1 MYRLRRVF
9 GSISLTR
16 SEVGEEAFVKT
27 IKKWQEP
34 IYAIGGFGPGFL
46 YQVVLTYLLY
56 FYRPALARIETGA
69 LIFAPAAAFAL
80 GMLIARI
87 LDGVVDLPIAA
98 WTDNMRSRWGRRRPM
113 MLIGLIPAAI
123 CFILLWYPPF
133 SGASL
138 GPDGHWG
145 NAVYVAVVSS
155 LYFFFHT
162 FIIVPYLA
170 ALSEIVPDE
179 NSRVRVASWQ
189 TLFNTGGYV
198 LTFVVAPMLFSR
210 FGVRGT
216 ALLLLPSIVTF
227 IGPLLVIK
235 ESPTNLDSATS
246 KVEERVSLWASMRM
260 TLTNKTFLIYMSS
273 VATFYFGLQ
282 FFLGGIAFIAAD
294 MMGISDASLGL
305 MNAAAFA
312 PVPIMLIV
320 FNLIT
325 RRKGAKYAFRVALLV
340 FAVAMLLYPL
350 GWSKLNLPVPPIVV
364 GVIAGLIGSFSIGA
378 FFTIPYAFPA
388 HIAAVEA
395 EQTHK
400 NRAGMFFA
408 VQGLI
413 NQFVGSLAGSAL
425 ALLLSWQL
433 GAVVIGPI
441 VALTMVLAF
450 FLFGP
455 YPLGKPSA
463 APAK

>member
-1 MYRLRRVF
+1 MK
-9 GSISLTR
+9 I
-16 SEVGEEAFVKT
+16 

-34 IYAIGGFGPGFL
+34 IYAIGGFGPGFM

-56 FYRPALARIETGA
+56 YYRPAQARIEAGA
-69 LIFAPAAAFAL
+69 LVFAPAAAYAA

-87 LDGVVDLPIAA
+87 LDGIVDIPIAS
-98 WTDNMRSRWGRRRPM
+98 WTDNMKSRWGRRRPL
-113 MLIGLIPAAI
+113 MLIGILPTIL
-123 CFILLWYPPF
+123 CFALLWFPPIT
-133 SGASL
+133 GKSL

-162 FIIVPYLA
+162 LIVVPYLA

-179 NSRVRVASWQ
+179 QSRVRVASWQ
-189 TLFNTGGYV
+189 TFFNTGAYV
-198 LTFVVAPMLFSR
+198 LTFVVAPILFDR

-216 ALLLLPSIVTF
+216 AILLLPSFITF
-227 IGPLLVIK
+227 LGPLLVIK
-235 ESPTNLDSATS
+235 EGPTDIRKGGQAAPDVPLLQSI
-246 KVEERVSLWASMRM
+246 KM
-260 TLTNKTFLIYMSS
+260 TLSNRTFQIYMSS

-282 FFLGGIAFIAAD
+282 FFLGGIAFMAAD
-294 MMGISDASLGL
+294 MMRISETQLGL

-312 PVPIMLIV
+312 PVPIMLII
-320 FNLIT
+320 FNILS
-325 RRKGAKYAFRVALLV
+325 RKKGAKYAFRVALLV
-340 FAVAMLLYPL
+340 FAVAMLTFPL
-350 GWSKLNLPVPPIVV
+350 GWTKLNLPVPPLVV
-364 GVIAGLIGSFSIGA
+364 GIIAGVIGSFSIGA

-395 EQTHK
+395 EQTGK
-400 NRAGMFFA
+400 DRAGMYFA

-425 ALLLSWQL
+425 ALLLSWKL
-433 GAVVIGPI
+433 GVILIGPI

-450 FLFGP
+450 FLFAP
-455 YPLGKPSA
+455 YPLGKP
-463 APAK
+463 APPKS

>member
-1 MYRLRRVF
+1 VPEGASSGLDPPENAVYPTILATTSF
-9 GSISLTR
+9 KPKP
-16 SEVGEEAFVKT
+16 VGEENFMKT

-46 YQVVLTYLLY
+46 YQLVLTYLLY
-56 FYRPALARIETGA
+56 YYRPAQARIALGA
-69 LIFAPAAAFAL
+69 LVFAPAGAYAL

-87 LDGVVDLPIAA
+87 LDGVVDIPIAS
-98 WTDNMRSRWGRRRPM
+98 WTDNLRSRWGRRRPM
-113 MLIGLIPAAI
+113 MLLGLIPTII
-123 CFILLWYPPF
+123 CFILLWFPPLI
-133 SGASL
+133 GKSL

-145 NAVYVAVVSS
+145 NAVYVAVISS

-189 TLFNTGGYV
+189 TFFNTGSYV
-198 LTFVVAPMLFSR
+198 LAFVVAPMLFAR
-210 FGVRGT
+210 FGVRG
-216 ALLLLPSIVTF
+216 AAMMLLPSFITF

-235 ESPTNLDSATS
+235 ESPTNATGAES
-246 KVEERVSLWASMRM
+246 KVEERIPLWTSLKQ

-282 FFLGGIAFIAAD
+282 FFLGGIAFMAAD
-294 MMGISDASLGL
+294 MMGLSDTQLGL

-312 PVPIMLIV
+312 PVPIMLII

-325 RRKGAKYAFRVALLV
+325 RKKGAKVAFRAALLV
-340 FAVAMLLYPL
+340 FAVAMLFFPL
-350 GWSKLNLPVPPIVV
+350 GWTQLNLPVPPM
-364 GVIAGLIGSFSIGA
+364 VIGIICSVIGSFSIGA

-388 HIAAVEA
+388 HIAAVDA
-395 EQTHK
+395 EKTGK
-400 NRAGMFFA
+400 DRAGMFFA

-425 ALLLSWQL
+425 ALLLTWRL
-433 GAVVIGPI
+433 GPVVIGPI

-450 FLFGP
+450 L
-455 YPLGKPSA
+455 
-463 APAK
+463 